1 MHSSHVK
8 LEEDIRN
15 NCVPTKSAYKGAQ
28 VKLKEAQEWF
38 SHLNR
43 PAGAHGL
50 AHVEGALLSSDEP
63 EYNLVGEH
71 PGNKYSMRKL
81 HTCPQQR

>member
-1 MHSSHVK
+1 MPADDPS
-8 LEEDIRN
+8 
-15 NCVPTKSAYKGAQ
+15 YKGAQ
-28 VKLKEAQEWF
+28 VKLKGAQEWF

-63 EYNLVGEH
+63 EISNVGEELNEESTH
-71 PGNKYSMRKL
+71 LSTTALTMSG
-81 HTCPQQR
+81 